1 MRGTNRDGY
10 SLKQESNL
18 DTQAIGELDEGLL
31 RPRAQI
37 SPKYF
42 YDSQGSRL
50 FDAITALD
58 EYYPTR
64 TEAAILE
71 SSAAEIARVV
81 PAKAVLVDLGA
92 GNCAK
97 AERLFPVL
105 NPAAYLAIDISSEF
119 LFETLE
125 GLGQRHPELPRH
137 ALAMDFSAHFELS
150 DQSTAWLSQL
160 GLDDRPRVVFYP
172 GSSIGNFAP
181 NEALDL
187 LEQVRAVCAASR
199 SGGGILIGVDRVK
212 SREVLESAYDDVL
225 GVTAAF
231 NRNLLRHLNRVLG
244 TDFVLA
250 HWKHVAFYCGHKS
263 RIEMHLESL
272 CEQTVQWPGAERV
285 FRSGERIHTEYSY
298 KWQPQDFEA
307 LLTRAGFTP
316 TKHWTDADQWFSV
329 FWATV

>member
-1 MRGTNRDGY
+1 
-10 SLKQESNL
+10 
-18 DTQAIGELDEGLL
+18 
-31 RPRAQI
+31 
-37 SPKYF
+37 
-42 YDSQGSRL
+42 
-50 FDAITALD
+50 
-58 EYYPTR
+58 
-64 TEAAILE
+64 
-71 SSAAEIARVV
+71 
-81 PAKAVLVDLGA
+81 VLS
-92 GNCAK
+92 
-97 AERLFPVL
+97 
-105 NPAAYLAIDISSEF
+105 PAAYVAIDISSEF
-119 LFETLE
+119 LFEALK

-137 ALAMDFSAHFELS
+137 ALAMDFSARFELS
-150 DQSTAWLSQL
+150 DESIEWLANG
-160 GLDDRPRVVFYP
+160 GLVDRPRVVFYP

-181 NEALDL
+181 NEALGL

-212 SREVLESAYDDVL
+212 SRAVLETAYDDAL

-231 NRNLLRHLNRVLG
+231 NRNLLRHLNRILG

-250 HWKHVAFYCGHKS
+250 HWKHVAFYCTHKS

-272 CEQTVQWPGAERV
+272 CEQTVRWPGAERV
-285 FRSGERIHTEYSY
+285 FRSGERIHTENSY

>member
-1 MRGTNRDGY
+1 MQGTNRDGY
-10 SLKQESNL
+10 SLNQASNL
-18 DTQAIGELDEGLL
+18 GAQAIAELGEELL
-31 RPRAQI
+31 RPRAEI

-42 YDSQGSRL
+42 YDDQGSRL

-64 TEAAILE
+64 TEAAIFE
-71 SSAAEIARVV
+71 SAAAEIGRVIPARTI
-81 PAKAVLVDLGA
+81 LIDLGA

-97 AERLFPVL
+97 AEGLFSVL
-105 NPAAYLAIDISSEF
+105 SPAAYVAIDISSEF
-119 LFETLE
+119 LFEALK

-137 ALAMDFSAHFELS
+137 ALAMDFSTRFELS
-150 DQSTAWLSQL
+150 DESIEWLANG
-160 GLDDRPRVVFYP
+160 GLVDRPRVVFYP

-181 NEALDL
+181 NEALGL

-212 SREVLESAYDDVL
+212 SRAVLESAYDDAL

-231 NRNLLRHLNRVLG
+231 NRNLLRHLNRILG

-250 HWKHVAFYCGHKS
+250 HWKHVAFYCTHKS

-272 CEQTVQWPGAERV
+272 CEQTVRWPGAERV
-285 FRSGERIHTEYSY
+285 FRSGERIHTENSY

>member
-1 MRGTNRDGY
+1 MQGTNRDGY
-10 SLKQESNL
+10 SLNQASNL
-18 DTQAIGELDEGLL
+18 GAQAIAELGEELL
-31 RPRAQI
+31 RPRAEI

-42 YDSQGSRL
+42 YDDQGSRL

-64 TEAAILE
+64 TEAAIFE
-71 SSAAEIARVV
+71 SAAAEIGRVIPARTI
-81 PAKAVLVDLGA
+81 LIDLGA

-97 AERLFPVL
+97 AESLFSVL
-105 NPAAYLAIDISSEF
+105 SPAAYVAIDISSEF
-119 LFETLE
+119 LFEALQ

-137 ALAMDFSAHFELS
+137 ALAMDFSARFELS
-150 DQSTAWLSQL
+150 DESIEWLANG

-181 NEALDL
+181 NEALGL

-212 SREVLESAYDDVL
+212 SRAVLESSYDDAL

-231 NRNLLRHLNRVLG
+231 NRNLLRHLNRILG

-250 HWKHVAFYCGHKS
+250 HWKHVAFYCTHKS
-263 RIEMHLESL
+263 RVEMHLESL
-272 CEQTVQWPGAERV
+272 CEQTVRWPGAERV
-285 FRSGERIHTEYSY
+285 FRSGERIHTENSY

>member
-1 MRGTNRDGY
+1 MQGTNRDGY
-10 SLKQESNL
+10 SLNQASNL
-18 DTQAIGELDEGLL
+18 GAQAIAELGEELL
-31 RPRAQI
+31 RPRAEI

-42 YDSQGSRL
+42 YDDQGSRL

-64 TEAAILE
+64 TEAAIFE
-71 SSAAEIARVV
+71 SAAAEIGRVIPARTI
-81 PAKAVLVDLGA
+81 LIDLGA

-97 AERLFPVL
+97 AERLFSVL
-105 NPAAYLAIDISSEF
+105 SPAAYVAIDISSEF
-119 LFETLE
+119 LFEALK

-137 ALAMDFSAHFELS
+137 ALAMDFSARFELS
-150 DQSTAWLSQL
+150 DESIEWLANG
-160 GLDDRPRVVFYP
+160 GLVDRPRVVFYP

-181 NEALDL
+181 NEALGL

-212 SREVLESAYDDVL
+212 SRAVLETAYDDAL

-231 NRNLLRHLNRVLG
+231 NRNLLRHLNRILG

-250 HWKHVAFYCGHKS
+250 HWKHVAFYCTHKS

-272 CEQTVQWPGAERV
+272 CEQTVRWPGAERV
-285 FRSGERIHTEYSY
+285 FRSGERIHTENSY